1 MCAATEG
8 IGINTRFFLS
18 NIVNCKARPFLPL
31 VLKRASGNGLRLF
44 LTHNLTHEGKFG
56 GGDET
61 VGEDE
66 GFLWLRTKT
75 GRKVY
80 NDLKMPEMMLYLVS
94 GPIGKKSVSP
104 APNSNVFKWQFWLS
118 VLLSKPGVG
127 AVIGRPPEA
136 EASR

>member
-8 IGINTRFFLS
+8 IGINTRFFIS
-18 NIVNCKARPFLPL
+18 NFLNCKAGQILPL

-66 GFLWLRTKT
+66 GFSSLPAKT
-75 GRKVY
+75 GGKGY
-80 NDLKMPEMMLYLVS
+80 NDFKMPETMLYLVS
-94 GPIGKKSVSP
+94 GPIGKDEVPGSNPGNSSKKGALQNSV
-104 APNSNVFKWQFWLS
+104 
-118 VLLSKPGVG
+118 
-127 AVIGRPPEA
+127 
-136 EASR
+136 